1 MKSGPIK
8 IAPRKTIFVHPGE
21 AIMLTSKELKPKNLS
36 QATDTIKNLIY
47 FLVSGN
53 LKYGDLKLKKVISYD
68 EDIPIGWSIVNDIYL
83 EKKVTEF
90 TQHDLDSGNV
100 WYEPFSDMNINSG
113 NTDNQQN
120 IECQFSENN
129 AHGIDCDPILRF
141 SSIQQGSKYDHCMF
155 EVTMSFNFENLFL
168 SSNFLSCFLDI

>member
-1 MKSGPIK
+1 MK

-21 AIMLTSKELKPKNLS
+21 AIMLTSKELKPKNLTT
-36 QATDTIKNLIY
+36 QTVKNLIY

-53 LKYGDLKLKKVISYD
+53 LKYGDLKLKKVMSYD
-68 EDIPIGWSIVNDIYL
+68 EDTPVGWSIVNDIYL

-100 WYEPFSDMNINSG
+100 WYEPFDDTKINNRNS
-113 NTDNQQN
+113 NDNAQN
-120 IECQFSENN
+120 IECQFSESNH
-129 AHGIDCDPILRF
+129 HGIDCDPILRF

-155 EVTMSFNFENLFL
+155 EVTWISYFFDYWL
-168 SSNFLSCFLDI
+168 S